1 MGMPPI
7 HLWVYNH
14 SFHGIGDQVSFAVMA
29 LRQHGYQ
36 VSVGQ
41 QPRHSSLNVV
51 IEGFSSQSRDVL
63 LEFCHSTRKRVA
75 MIMTEHIDVEHGQIL
90 VHGAPLGS
98 ENDYMHPATILAR
111 IKHLLECIPY
121 LRCFFVLG
129 DLPELRNMSTLLPGL
144 DVRAIPFPRLDS
156 VSSKDFTRSSEPVND
171 LVFTGAMTEYR
182 AKLLALLEAGGLS
195 VASPYGFVSRNRRN
209 AMNRSGKVIVNIP
222 QREGWQWLS
231 LMRIVAGLQTG
242 RTTISLGT
250 NDASQIASCCTQL
263 DIREHDWV
271 SKVKQCIDDWKSL
284 YIENATN
291 YSLMAKAFEEHHP
304 FPHDVFDYW
313 SMTDRVGYGLSPT
326 NVR

>member
-1 MGMPPI
+1 MGMPLI

-51 IEGFSSQSRDVL
+51 IEGFSSQSRDIL
-63 LEFCHSTRKRVA
+63 LEFCQSTRKRVA
-75 MIMTEHIDVEHGQIL
+75 MIMTEHIDAEHGQIL

-111 IKHLLECIPY
+111 VKHLLECIPY

-156 VSSKDFTRSSEPVND
+156 GSSKDFTRSSEPVND
-171 LVFTGAMTEYR
+171 VVFTGAMTEYR

-195 VASPYGFVSRNRRN
+195 VASPGGFVSRNRRN
-209 AMNRSGKVIVNIP
+209 AMNRSAKVIVNIP

-231 LMRIVAGLQTG
+231 LMRIIAGLQTG
-242 RTTISLGT
+242 RATISLGT
-250 NDASQIASCCTQL
+250 DDASQIASCCTQL
-263 DIREHDWV
+263 DIQDHDWT
-271 SKVKQCIDDWKSL
+271 SKVKQCVDDWKSL
-284 YIENATN
+284 HCRGAMN
-291 YSLMAKAFEEHHP
+291 YSVMAKKFEQERP
-304 FPHDVFDYW
+304 FPHDVFEYW
-313 SMTDRVGYGLSPT
+313 SITDRVSC
-326 NVR
+326 

>member
-51 IEGFSSQSRDVL
+51 IEGFSSQSRDIL
-63 LEFCHSTRKRVA
+63 LEFCQSTRKRVA
-75 MIMTEHIDVEHGQIL
+75 MVMTEHIDAEHGQIL

-98 ENDYMHPATILAR
+98 ENDYMHPATIMAR
-111 IKHLLECIPY
+111 IKHLLECVPY

-129 DLPELRNMSTLLPGL
+129 DLPELRNISTLLPGL
-144 DVRAIPFPRLDS
+144 DVRAIPFPQLNGGSGKAID
-156 VSSKDFTRSSEPVND
+156 RSSDAVND
-171 LVFTGAMTEYR
+171 LVFTGSMTGYR
-182 AKLLALLEAGGLS
+182 VKLLAMLEAGGLS
-195 VASPYGFVSRNRRN
+195 VACPQGFVSRNRRN
-209 AMNRSGKVIVNIP
+209 AMNRSAKVIVNIP
-222 QREGWQWLS
+222 QREGWRWLS

-250 NDASQIASCCTQL
+250 SDVSQIASCCTQL
-263 DIREHDWV
+263 DIRKRDWI
-271 SKVKQCIDDWKSL
+271 SEVKQCVDDSKSL
-284 YIENATN
+284 YYRDAVN
-291 YSLMAKAFEEHHP
+291 YSVMAKKFEQERP
-304 FPHDVFDYW
+304 FPHDVFEYW
-313 SMTDRVGYGLSPT
+313 SITDRVCS
-326 NVR
+326 

>member
-14 SFHGIGDQVSFAVMA
+14 FFHGIGDQVSFAVVA

-51 IEGFSSQSRDVL
+51 IEGFSSQSRDIL
-63 LEFCHSTRKRVA
+63 LEFCQSTRKRVA
-75 MIMTEHIDVEHGQIL
+75 MIMTEHIDAEHGQIL

-129 DLPELRNMSTLLPGL
+129 DLPELRNISTLLPGL
-144 DVRAIPFPRLDS
+144 DVRTIPFPHLEG
-156 VSSKDFTRSSEPVND
+156 VSSKDIDTSSDTAND
-171 LVFTGAMTEYR
+171 LVFTGSMTKYR
-182 AKLLALLEAGGLS
+182 ARLLAMLEAGGLS
-195 VASPYGFVSRNRRN
+195 VACPQGFVSRNRRN
-209 AMNRSGKVIVNIP
+209 AMNRSAKVIVNIP
-222 QREGWQWLS
+222 QREGWRWLS

-242 RTTISLGT
+242 RATISLGIGDVSKIT
-250 NDASQIASCCTQL
+250 SCCTQL
-263 DIREHDWV
+263 DIHEQDWV
-271 SKVKQCIDDWKSL
+271 SEVKRCVDDWKSL
-284 YIENATN
+284 YYQDIMN
-291 YSLMAKAFEEHHP
+291 YSIMAKKFEQERP
-304 FPHDVFDYW
+304 FPHDVFEYW
-313 SMTDRVGYGLSPT
+313 SMTDRVCS
-326 NVR
+326 